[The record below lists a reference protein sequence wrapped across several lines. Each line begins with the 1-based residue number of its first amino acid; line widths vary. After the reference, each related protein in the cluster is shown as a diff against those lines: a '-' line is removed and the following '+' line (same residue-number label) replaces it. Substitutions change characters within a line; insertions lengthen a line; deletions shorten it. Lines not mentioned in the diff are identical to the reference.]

1 MKSSQKTVKEKEKT
15 IEDLTKKLK
24 GSLDQ
29 EKYLAEKISELEVN
43 NKDLKEFNDSLSRK
57 LIENEE
63 LMRSTS
69 NKANDDLIKLKND
82 VILLFLNLILI

>member
-1 MKSSQKTVKEKEKT
+1 LKSSQKTVKEKEKT

>member
-29 EKYLAEKISELEVN
+29 EKYLTEKISELEVN

>member
-82 VILLFLNLILI
+82 VILLFLDLILI

>member
-43 NKDLKEFNDSLSRK
+43 NKDLKLSETVKLYGMSLNVPESIVR
-57 LIENEE
+57 EN
-63 LMRSTS
+63 L
-69 NKANDDLIKLKND
+69 D
-82 VILLFLNLILI
+82 VICDCFLDHQ